1 MVRGLVL
8 RTLLPDAA
16 SGRDWAHLVSPYDEA
31 GFRELAAQRLHA
43 TAPSV
48 HAFSDDDLNPSARM
62 IPADEAPKPAAVL
75 VPLIPRPEGLH
86 LLLTER
92 QPHLRRH
99 AGQIAFPGGRID
111 DTDADALAAALR
123 ETEEETGIAPSFVE
137 PLGYLD
143 SYLTSTNY
151 RVVPVVG
158 FLRQGF
164 ALAPQA
170 AEVKDVF
177 EVPLDFLMD
186 PANHE
191 RHSRDWQG
199 HTRWYYAMPWQGR
212 YIWGATAGM
221 IRNLYRLMYE
231 TT

>member
-1 MVRGLVL
+1 MIR
-8 RTLLPDAA
+8 RF
-16 SGRDWAHLVSPYDEA
+16 DEA
-31 GFRELAAQRLHA
+31 EFRALAAARLHRSP
-43 TAPSV
+43 APPGLG
-48 HAFSDDDLNPSARM
+48 DDDLNPTARM
-62 IPADEAPKPAAVL
+62 IPEGEEPTPAAVL
-75 VPLIPRPEGLH
+75 VPLVPRPEGLH

-99 AGQIAFPGGRID
+99 AGQVAFPGGRID
-111 DTDADALAAALR
+111 SLEELPVAAALR
-123 ETEEETGIAPSFVE
+123 ETEEETGITPAFVE

-143 SYLTSTNY
+143 TYITSTNY

-158 FLRQGF
+158 MLRPGF
-164 ALAPQA
+164 TVTPHD

-177 EVPLDFLMD
+177 EVPLAFLMD
-186 PANHE
+186 PARHE

-199 HTRWYYAMPWQGR
+199 QLRYYYAMPWQER

-231 TT
+231 AP

>member
-1 MVRGLVL
+1 MSWRF
-8 RTLLPDAA
+8 
-16 SGRDWAHLVSPYDEA
+16 DEEE
-31 GFRELAAQRLHA
+31 FRALAAQRLHH
-43 TAPSV
+43 AP
-48 HAFSDDDLNPSARM
+48 AAPGLSDDDLNPTARM
-62 IPADEAPKPAAVL
+62 IPTGETPVPAAVL
-75 VPLIPRPEGLH
+75 VPLVPGEQGLS

-111 DTDADALAAALR
+111 GPEETPLAAALR

-137 PLGYLD
+137 PLGFLD
-143 SYLTSTNY
+143 SYITSTNY
-151 RVVPVVG
+151 QVVPLVG
-158 FLRQGF
+158 MLRPGF
-164 ALAPQA
+164 AVTPHD

-177 EVPLDFLMD
+177 EVPLSFLMD
-186 PANHE
+186 PARHE

-199 HTRWYYAMPWQGR
+199 HVRYYYAMPWEQR

-231 TT
+231 RP

>member
-1 MVRGLVL
+1 MTTGEE
-8 RTLLPDAA
+8 AA
-16 SGRDWAHLVSPYDEA
+16 
-31 GFRELAAQRLHA
+31 FRALAARRLHV
-43 TAPSV
+43 APPPLHS
-48 HAFSDDDLNPSARM
+48 FSDDDLNPTARM
-62 IPADEAPKPAAVL
+62 IPQHEEPKPAAVL
-75 VPLIPRPEGLH
+75 VPVVPRADGLT

-111 DTDADALAAALR
+111 ATDQDATAAALR
-123 ETEEETGIAPSFVE
+123 EMEEETGIAPSFVE
-137 PLGYLD
+137 PLGFLD
-143 SYLTSTNY
+143 TYLTSTNY
-151 RVVPVVG
+151 RVVPVVAMLRPG
-158 FLRQGF
+158 FRVT
-164 ALAPQA
+164 PQE

-186 PANHE
+186 PAHHE

-199 HTRWYYAMPWQGR
+199 RTRYYYAMPWQGR

-231 TT
+231 PA